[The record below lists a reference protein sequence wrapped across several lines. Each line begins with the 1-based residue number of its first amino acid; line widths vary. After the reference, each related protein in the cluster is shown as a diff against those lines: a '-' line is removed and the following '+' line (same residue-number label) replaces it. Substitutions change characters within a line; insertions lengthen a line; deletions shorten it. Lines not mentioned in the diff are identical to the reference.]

1 MHFSQHDLDQISED
15 TLDHLSL
22 EELVSFSQ
30 RILADLTETRDLL
43 NQQSNNS
50 ARALDAPD

>member
-50 ARALDAPD
+50 ARALDTPD